1 MATAVNSKTLTM
13 TQAMVVATFFEILG
27 AMTLGSYNAD
37 TVRSS
42 IIVVSYWNERGGN
55 LMFGFMCAVISS
67 AIFNYLSN
75 RYGWATSSTHATIG
89 ALIGIGVAS
98 GSDVAWGYTLVYK
111 NGVLN
116 KQNGLGAV
124 VASFLISPA
133 LAGTIGAF
141 VYTAVRLVVMER
153 KGAASFTWALYSL
166 PFWYAFVVAFEG
178 WLIAWKSPRACSA
191 TVPPPCMTNYDD
203 NQIIALFFGL
213 FGCTALFTMLF
224 VIPFVKRSVWHG
236 WNGLQF
242 WHLPLMIL
250 PDAMVLKLAPG
261 VDKKADWF
269 DDRHLNGVEVPET
282 EAWAWSENDMKLI
295 RSMSTQGV
303 SLAITE
309 DGLVKKESSGSVYDA
324 AASENPGEDAAAPSK
339 TSASVAP
346 SDAAGASS
354 PSSFQ
359 PILNYQADKHDKVG
373 NYMKDMRNPSLSVSE
388 KAKRTFNFLFFFGI
402 DREIAD
408 FGLDEHTVANIHDV
422 AIKYYG
428 KTESVFRF
436 LQFLTSSL
444 ACLAHGAND
453 VGLSVGPIAILY
465 GYWSDKQK
473 WQSSKIVSSF
483 PVLDWMLAIA
493 AICLCLGFWFYG

>member
-1 MATAVNSKTLTM
+1 
-13 TQAMVVATFFEILG
+13 
-27 AMTLGSYNAD
+27 
-37 TVRSS
+37 
-42 IIVVSYWNERGGN
+42 
-55 LMFGFMCAVISS
+55 
-67 AIFNYLSN
+67 
-75 RYGWATSSTHATIG
+75 
-89 ALIGIGVAS
+89 
-98 GSDVAWGYTLVYK
+98 
-111 NGVLN
+111 
-116 KQNGLGAV
+116 
-124 VASFLISPA
+124 
-133 LAGTIGAF
+133 
-141 VYTAVRLVVMER
+141 
-153 KGAASFTWALYSL
+153 
-166 PFWYAFVVAFEG
+166 
-178 WLIAWKSPRACSA
+178 
-191 TVPPPCMTNYDD
+191 
-203 NQIIALFFGL
+203 
-213 FGCTALFTMLF
+213 
-224 VIPFVKRSVWHG
+224 
-236 WNGLQF
+236 
-242 WHLPLMIL
+242 
-250 PDAMVLKLAPG
+250 
-261 VDKKADWF
+261 
-269 DDRHLNGVEVPET
+269 
-282 EAWAWSENDMKLI
+282 MKLI